1 MNMDRYKKTIKRRI
15 YLLSIPMI
23 LAVAFGI
30 YNVFFGTAEIK
41 NNYIFGFQNGLF
53 FSLGLFSLVIVIR
66 FRALLKDDDKLILQ
80 FNKENVEEMDLKKL
94 HAEHEAFQVL

>member
-30 YNVFFGTAEIK
+30 YNVFFATAEIK

-53 FSLGLFSLVIVIR
+53 FP
-66 FRALLKDDDKLILQ
+66 
-80 FNKENVEEMDLKKL
+80 
-94 HAEHEAFQVL
+94 

>member
-1 MNMDRYKKTIKRRI
+1 MNMDRYKKTIKKRI

-41 NNYIFGFQNGLF
+41 NNYIFGFQDKSTCLVIYQKA
-53 FSLGLFSLVIVIR
+53 LFS
-66 FRALLKDDDKLILQ
+66 Q
-80 FNKENVEEMDLKKL
+80 S
-94 HAEHEAFQVL
+94 QS